1 MNKILITSK
10 DGTHTIFD
18 KEIDEH
24 YHSVFGAYTESQQV
38 FITNG
43 LNSSGRNPLN
53 VLEIGFGTGLNAFL
67 AMIEGQKNNRII
79 FYEAIELYPLVPELT
94 RNLNYAELIAPSFA
108 SLFFEMHNCKWNEQI
123 AITKSFNLK
132 KIPGDALEMEL
143 TNIYDVVFF
152 DAFSP
157 DKQPE
162 MWDGRLFE
170 KVYKAMNTGGVLTT
184 YCAKGIVKRALKE
197 KGFKVEVLPGP
208 PGKRHVIRAVK
219 Q

>member
-10 DGTHTIFD
+10 DGTHTIYD

-24 YHSVFGAYTESQQV
+24 YHSVFWAYTESQHV
-38 FITNG
+38 FINNG
-43 LNSSGRNPLN
+43 LNYSGKNPLN

-67 AMIEGQKNNRII
+67 AMVEGQKNNRII

-94 RNLNYAELIAPSFA
+94 RNLNYVELIAPSFS
-108 SLFFEMHNCKWNEQI
+108 SLFFEMHNCEWNKQI

-132 KIPGDALEMEL
+132 KILGDALEIEF

-170 KVYKAMNTGGVLTT
+170 KIYKAMNTGGVLTT

-197 KGFKVEVLPGP
+197 IGFKVEVLPGP